1 MERISS
7 LDWDMG
13 TDFTNKFS
21 HQVRIFAVVLVALWV
36 LVIGF
41 AGFRYW
47 LFIDEDI
54 LHASPEHLMLFDDM
68 FFIVSGVITILISAI
83 GYIVARLYSSLSMTM
98 KRVEHEHEEAMKH
111 EQEKI
116 RIKRQLTNNIN
127 HELKTPICSILGYL
141 EMILGND
148 KLDKKTI
155 RSFVEKSYDQ
165 AERLR
170 RLMADLSTITRI
182 DEAAEMVEREEVA
195 LTSLINDV
203 IDDSMPQAEQQGIVV
218 ESTINRELMV
228 NGNQML
234 LYSIFRNLVDNAIAY
249 SGGRMVLI
257 ELTKESEEF
266 YHFRVQDNGIGVDKE
281 HLPYLFERFYRVDKG
296 RSRKI
301 GGTGLGLSIV
311 KNAVVFHG
319 GTIVAQTSPTRGLEF
334 EFTIKKNEVFR

>member
-1 MERISS
+1 
-7 LDWDMG
+7 MG
-13 TDFTNKFS
+13 TDFTSKLS
-21 HQVRIFAVVLVALWV
+21 RHIRIFAVVLVTLWIIV
-36 LVIGF
+36 MGF

-54 LHASPEHLMLFDDM
+54 LSASPEHLMLFDDM
-68 FFIVSGVITILISAI
+68 FFIVMGIVTILISVI
-83 GYIVARLYSSLSMTM
+83 GFIVARLYTSLSVTM
-98 KRVEHEHEEAMKH
+98 ERVRAQHEEAIKH

-141 EMILGND
+141 EMIMGND
-148 KLDKKTI
+148 KLDQKSVRT
-155 RSFVEKSYDQ
+155 FVEKSYDQ

-182 DEAAEMVEREEVA
+182 DEGASMVEREDVEIC
-195 LTSLINDV
+195 SLVNDV

-218 ESTINRELMV
+218 ESTIDRELV
-228 NGNQML
+228 VDGNQLL
-234 LYSIFRNLVDNAIAY
+234 LYSVFRNLVDNAIAY

-257 ELTKESEEF
+257 ELIKESNQF
-266 YHFRVQDNGIGVDKE
+266 YHFKVQDNGIGVEEE

-296 RSRKI
+296 RSRKA

-311 KNAVVFHG
+311 KNAVIFHG
-319 GTIVAQTSPTRGLEF
+319 GTIVAKTSPTRGLEF
-334 EFTIKKNEVFR
+334 EFTIKKKG

>member
-1 MERISS
+1 MILARISS

-13 TDFTNKFS
+13 TVFTNNLAR
-21 HQVRIFAVVLVALWV
+21 QVRIFTIVLFVLWV
-36 LVIGF
+36 IVIGF

-54 LHASPEHLMLFDDM
+54 LNASPEHLLLFDDM
-68 FFIVSGVITILISAI
+68 FFIVSGVVTILISVI
-83 GYIVARLYSSLSMTM
+83 GYIVARLYISLGVTM
-98 KRVEHEHEEAMKH
+98 KRVEHEHEEALKH

-148 KLDKKTI
+148 KLEKKTM
-155 RSFVEKSYDQ
+155 RTFVEKSYDQ

-182 DEAAEMVEREEVA
+182 DEAAAMVEREDIE
-195 LTSLINDV
+195 LNSLINDV
-203 IDDSMPQAEQQGIVV
+203 IDDTMPQAENQGIVI
-218 ESTINRELMV
+218 ESTIDKELHV

-249 SGGRMVLI
+249 SGARMVLI
-257 ELTKESEEF
+257 ELTQESDEF
-266 YHFRVQDNGIGVDKE
+266 YHFKVQDNGIGVDKE

-311 KNAVVFHG
+311 KNAVIFHG
-319 GTIVAQTSPTRGLEF
+319 GTIAAQTSPSRGLEF
-334 EFTIKKNEVFR
+334 IFSIKKK

>member
-1 MERISS
+1 MA
-7 LDWDMG
+7 
-13 TDFTNKFS
+13 TDFMSKLAR
-21 HQVRIFAVVLVALWV
+21 QGRVFAVILVALWI

-47 LFIDEDI
+47 LFIDVD
-54 LHASPEHLMLFDDM
+54 LLTDDPDNLMLFDDM
-68 FFIVSGVITILISAI
+68 FFVVSGIITILISII
-83 GYIVARLYSSLSMTM
+83 GFMVAKLYSSLGESMM
-98 KRVEHEHEEAMKH
+98 QVEREKEDVLRH

-170 RLMADLSTITRI
+170 RLMADLATITRI
-182 DEAAEMVEREEVA
+182 EEAASVVEREDVEMS
-195 LTSLINDV
+195 SLISDV
-203 IDDSMPQAEQQGIVV
+203 VDDTMPQAEEQGIVV
-218 ESTINRELMV
+218 ESRVTKEIHV
-228 NGNQML
+228 DGNQML
-234 LYSIFRNLVDNAIAY
+234 LYSIFRNLVDNAISY
-249 SGGRMVLI
+249 SGGRLVVIDLVKEDK
-257 ELTKESEEF
+257 ELYYFS
-266 YHFRVQDNGIGVDKE
+266 VQDNGIGVGEE

-296 RSRKI
+296 RSRKA

-311 KNAVVFHG
+311 KNAVIFHG
-319 GTIVAQTSPTRGLEF
+319 GTISARTSPSRGLEF
-334 EFTIKKNEVFR
+334 DFSIKKKGI

>member
-1 MERISS
+1 MA
-7 LDWDMG
+7 
-13 TDFTNKFS
+13 TDFMS
-21 HQVRIFAVVLVALWV
+21 RLSRQGRIFAAVLILLWIV
-36 LVIGF
+36 VIGF

-47 LFIDEDI
+47 LFMDEDI
-54 LHASPEHLMLFDDM
+54 LSASPEHLVLFDEM
-68 FFIVSGVITILISAI
+68 FFIVSGVITILVSII
-83 GYIVARLYSSLSMTM
+83 GYIVVRLYGSLVEAMT
-98 KRVEHEHEEAMKH
+98 KLEHEHEVTLEH

-148 KLDKKTI
+148 KLDKKSI
-155 RSFVEKSYDQ
+155 RTFVEKSYDQ

-182 DEAAEMVEREEVA
+182 DEAASMVEREDVE
-195 LTSLINDV
+195 LSSLISDV
-203 IDDSMPQAEQQGIVV
+203 VDDSMPQADEQSIIV
-218 ESTINRELMV
+218 ESRVKREIHV

-249 SGGRMVLI
+249 SGGRLVLI
-257 ELTKESEEF
+257 ELVKEDEKLYTF
-266 YHFRVQDNGIGVDKE
+266 KVQDNGIGVDAE

-296 RSRKI
+296 RSRKA

-311 KNAVVFHG
+311 KNAVIFHG
-319 GTIVAQTSPTRGLEF
+319 GSIVARVAPSRGLEF
-334 EFTIKKNEVFR
+334 EFTIEKKVI